1 MLSNLRPAVTLL
13 LALTLLTGIAYPLA
27 MTGAAQALFP
37 AQANGSLVE
46 LGGKTIGSELI
57 GQKFESGRYFHGRPS
72 AVDYDASTSSGSNYG
87 PSSAPL
93 LDAIKER
100 AAAYGGSNVP
110 ADLVTASGSGLDP
123 DISPAA
129 ALVQVARVAAA
140 RGLPEDQL
148 RSLVTAH
155 VQGPDLGI
163 LGAERVNVLALN
175 LALDTL
181 KP

>member
-13 LALTLLTGIAYPLA
+13 LALTLLTGIAYPLV

-37 AQANGSLVE
+37 AQANGSLVDV
-46 LGGKTIGSELI
+46 GGKTIGSELI
-57 GQKFESGRYFHGRPS
+57 GQKFETDRYFHGRPS

-87 PSSAPL
+87 PSSKPL

-100 AAAYGGSNVP
+100 AAVYGGSNVP

-129 ALVQVARVAAA
+129 ALIQVSRVAAA

-148 RSLVTAH
+148 RSLVTGH

>member
-37 AQANGSLVE
+37 AEANGSLVE
-46 LGGKTIGSELI
+46 FGGKTVGSQLI
-57 GQKFESGRYFHGRPS
+57 GQKFETDRYFHGRPS

-87 PSSAPL
+87 PSSTPL
-93 LDAIKER
+93 LDAIKAR
-100 AAAYGGSNVP
+100 AAVYGGSNVP

-129 ALVQVARVAAA
+129 ALIQVARVAAA
-140 RGLPEDQL
+140 RGVPEDQL

-163 LGAERVNVLALN
+163 LGAQRVNVLALN